1 MPSKDA
7 HLSAARENQR
17 VIEYLCQKV
26 DEFPGWVA
34 TVAFYKALH
43 VIEALFAVDG
53 TGVDGHTDKHEQRNT
68 LLKKTRRYQQLWKF
82 YRPLFQA
89 SLVARYLRENQNVP
103 THEVFATYM
112 PPDTVVRL
120 VLGHYLKQI
129 EKSATGLATAAGATF
144 EI

>member
-7 HLSAARENQR
+7 HLSAARENQLA
-17 VIEYLCQKV
+17 IEHLCKV
-26 DEFPGWVA
+26 DQFPGWVT

-53 TGVDGHTDKHEQRNT
+53 AGAAGHTDRHEQRNT
-68 LLKKTRRYQQLWKF
+68 LLKKTKRYQQLWKF
-82 YRPLFQA
+82 YRPLYQA

-103 THEVFATYM
+103 TYEVFAKYM
-112 PPDTVVRL
+112 PPDVVKGR

-129 EKSATGLATAAGATF
+129 EKSATGLATAAGASF